1 MIGGVRPKVLPHLF
15 TEVSTYILVN
25 NSNIFVIIG
34 ITCAQIFV
42 MDCLP
47 WVYFACFLLSCALTC
62 GVTHWKLDKDGIV
75 AMTEPRVFTR
85 DTEEAD
91 SLNTDSHDPIFSL
104 LERRYMSPSQRCSAT
119 NSICQNQCT

>member
-15 TEVSTYILVN
+15 TEASTYILVN
-25 NSNIFVIIG
+25 NSNTFVDLG

-42 MDCLP
+42 MDYCLP
-47 WVYFACFLLSCALTC
+47 WVYFLLSCALTC

-91 SLNTDSHDPIFSL
+91 SLNTDSHDSIFSL

-119 NSICQNQCT
+119 NSMCQNQCT